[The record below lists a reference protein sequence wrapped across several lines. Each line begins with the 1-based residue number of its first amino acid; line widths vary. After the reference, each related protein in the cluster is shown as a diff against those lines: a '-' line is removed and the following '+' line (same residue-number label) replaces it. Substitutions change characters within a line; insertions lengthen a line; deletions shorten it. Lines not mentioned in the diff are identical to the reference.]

1 MMTTTEQIPK
11 TDNTEPIQPPDTALQ
26 YRAIGLLQGR
36 YVPDE
41 GELTLGTLHTTD
53 GTQIGAVILGK
64 LLGLVKSRVDL
75 EKEHLWVVYPKTR
88 DEEPKL
94 HVQLAGIWEPETLHP
109 DSPAPTLE
117 QKPDYFSVQGEVVY
131 QHKEEGWVVVRIRR
145 KPRAEG
151 EKPDY
156 FNLKLLG
163 FLPERPVKNFW
174 NLHVQREGS
183 NLVIEDGERIAYL
196 GEKKPKKG
204 KPKKGKPTKGKQKR
218 TDDAR
223 QQPVEAAASPKEPP
237 KLKKKQP
244 SKEGASSSEG
254 TPIEV

>member
-1 MMTTTEQIPK
+1 MTTTTEQTPK
-11 TDNTEPIQPPDTALQ
+11 TETTEPIQPPETAMQ
-26 YRAIGLLQGR
+26 YRAIGLLLGR
-36 YVPDE
+36 YVPNE

-53 GTQIGAVILGK
+53 GTQIEAVILGK
-64 LLGLVKSRVDL
+64 LLGLVKSRIDL

-109 DSPAPTLE
+109 DSPAPVLE
-117 QKPDYFSVQGEVVY
+117 QKPDYFSIQGEVVY

-145 KPRAEG
+145 KPRAQG

-156 FNLKLLG
+156 FKLKLQG

-174 NLHVQREGS
+174 HLHVQREG
-183 NLVIEDGERIAYL
+183 NDLVIEDGERIAYL

-204 KPKKGKPTKGKQKR
+204 KPKKGKSTKGKQKGGNG
-218 TDDAR
+218 AVK
-223 QQPVEAAASPKEPP
+223 QPVEAAASPKEPP
-237 KLKKKQP
+237 KLKKKQ
-244 SKEGASSSEG
+244 SSSSS
-254 TPIEV
+254 PVQQ